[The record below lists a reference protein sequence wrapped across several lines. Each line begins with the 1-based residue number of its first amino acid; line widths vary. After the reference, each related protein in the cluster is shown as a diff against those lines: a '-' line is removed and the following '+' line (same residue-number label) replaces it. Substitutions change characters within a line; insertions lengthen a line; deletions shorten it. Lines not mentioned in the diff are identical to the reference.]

1 VGKFVGALETSVIN
15 TLAFTGL
22 CNTNHM
28 VDDPKLLYKLMLY
41 KIHPQV
47 VVRRPFMM
55 VLETLVLQTKCS
67 RK

>member
-15 TLAFTGL
+15 SLAFTGL
-22 CNTNHM
+22 FNTNCI
-28 VDDPKLLYKLMLY
+28 VDDTKLLYNLMLH

-55 VLETLVLQTKCS
+55 VLKALVLQTKCS